1 MDEIEKLLR
10 EVNWIIQSNK
20 LEVANTEDSFNMFSI
35 CGVNHYEN
43 THSSIIAELL
53 DPKGSH
59 QLGHKFFEA
68 FISLLI
74 KLELLAPEYTY
85 SYQDINVAREYAT
98 TFGRLDILIT
108 NAEGDA
114 ILLEN
119 KIYAGEQDKQLVRYH
134 TFGTNKFGSRFKL
147 IYLTLFG
154 DDSNQEGLS
163 KSDYLS
169 VSYSEI
175 ILQWLDRCIEIAVR
189 SPIVRETLIQYSN
202 HLKNLTNQNTTS
214 TMDKALLDQ
223 LSQPQNLDA
232 VFVISENI
240 SNIQNEIINTV
251 FFKQLEEICEEL
263 HIELLSERGDYVN
276 TSWAGF
282 HFSIPQWK
290 NYKIFTEF
298 SAKGLRSFI
307 IGIAPKND
315 QVDTTALAEIKKRLG
330 GGNARLVFYKFPKY
344 QTWKSDAMKAIINGD
359 MKATLKREIEM
370 LFELM
375 RDVKNI

>member
-1 MDEIEKLLR
+1 MDGIEKLLR
-10 EVNWIIQSNK
+10 EVNWTIKSNK

-53 DPKGSH
+53 DPNGSH

-74 KLELLAPEYTY
+74 KLELLPPEYTY
-85 SYQDINVAREYAT
+85 SYQDINVAREYST

-108 NAEGDA
+108 NAEGYA

-119 KIYAGEQDKQLVRYH
+119 KIYSREQDQQLARYH
-134 TFGTNKFGSRFKL
+134 TFGTNKFGGRFKL

-232 VFVISENI
+232 VFVIAENI

-263 HIELLSERGDYVN
+263 NIDLLSERGDYVN

-282 HFSIPQWK
+282 HFSVPKWK

-298 SAKGLRSFI
+298 SARGLRNFI

-315 QVDTTALAEIKKRLG
+315 QVDTTALTEIKNRLG
-330 GGNARLVFYKFPKY
+330 GGNARLGYYRFPKY
-344 QTWKSDAMKAIINGD
+344 QSWKSDAMKAIINGE
-359 MKATLKREIEM
+359 MKSIFKKEIEM
-370 LFELM
+370 LLDLM
-375 RDVKNI
+375 IDVDNV